1 MKKYESI
8 NPWATALLITAALLF
23 YPAAAFAG
31 DQAFE
36 KDTFN
41 TGKGKLE
48 ITFIGHGSLMLAF
61 EGTTV
66 QVDPWSRLADYSLFP
81 DADLIL
87 ITHEHGD
94 HLDLEAIHHARKEHT
109 QLVFTELCSQKV
121 SSGIIMKNGDTREVD
136 GIRIEAVPAYNI
148 RNKRPDGSPFHP
160 RGDGNGYVLTFG
172 DDAIRV
178 YIAGDTE
185 NIPEMANL
193 QDIDIAFLPMNLPY
207 TMDPEMV
214 AEAARSF
221 RPGILYPY
229 HFGNSDTKKIIQLL
243 DNEEDIEVRI
253 RNME

>member
-1 MKKYESI
+1 MRKNICFKML
-8 NPWATALLITAALLF
+8 AGALLF
-23 YPAAAFAG
+23 TGALLVNPGGVFA
-31 DQAFE
+31 DNQAFE

-48 ITFIGHGSLMLAF
+48 ITFIGHGSLMLSF
-61 EGTTV
+61 EGKTV

-121 SSGIIMKNGDTREVD
+121 SSGIIMKNGETREVG
-136 GIRIEAVPAYNI
+136 GIRIEAIPAYNI
-148 RNKRPDGSPFHP
+148 KNKRPDGSPFHP

-185 NIPEMANL
+185 NIPEMAGL
-193 QDIDIAFLPMNLPY
+193 TDIDIAFLPMNLPY
-207 TMDPEMV
+207 TMTPEM
-214 AEAARSF
+214 AAKAARSF
-221 RPGILYPY
+221 RPRILYPY
-229 HFGNSDTKKIIQLL
+229 HFGDSDIGEIIQLL
-243 DNEEDIEVRI
+243 DDEEDIEVRI